1 MKMTKKRIVMTG
13 IALAVLAV
21 IACIPKRKM
30 RLPEAEQTVY
40 TVRTEE
46 VSAGD
51 LQEYLLLNGNVKA
64 DNTISV
70 FPDISGKLVNVPVT
84 LGSYVKKNQL
94 IAEVDPSVPGA
105 VYEKSPVYAPIE
117 GYLTSLPLT
126 QGTTVG
132 TSTEIARIGNI
143 NKLQIEAKIPEGK
156 IGVLK
161 NGLTAQVSLEA
172 YKDESFPAH
181 IFRIS
186 PIVDETSRTKEVYF
200 LFDTSD
206 SRINAGMYVRIKLNT
221 VLHKNVISVPSDC
234 VVSSGGKNFVFVL
247 NDDMTVSQREVQTG
261 VTVDARLEITDG
273 LSAGEKIVVNGMQ
286 VLTDGASVRDI
297 SAENAEENATEAE

>member
-1 MKMTKKRIVMTG
+1 MFPSLNLGADVNPLSYSYNKKTETSSQTPDWRVSVG
-13 IALAVLAV
+13 I
-21 IACIPKRKM
+21 
-30 RLPEAEQTVY
+30 
-40 TVRTEE
+40 
-46 VSAGD
+46 
-51 LQEYLLLNGNVKA
+51 
-64 DNTISV
+64 
-70 FPDISGKLVNVPVT
+70 
-84 LGSYVKKNQL
+84 
-94 IAEVDPSVPGA
+94 
-105 VYEKSPVYAPIE
+105 
-117 GYLTSLPLT
+117 SLPLT

-143 NKLQIEAKIPEGK
+143 NKLQVEAKIPEGK

-172 YKDESFPAH
+172 YKDETFPAR

-234 VVSSGGKNFVFVL
+234 VVSSGGKQFVFVL

-261 VTVDARLEITDG
+261 VTVDVRLEITDG

-286 VLTDGASVRDI
+286 VLTDGATVRDI
-297 SAENAEENATEAE
+297 SVENADKNVEAEK